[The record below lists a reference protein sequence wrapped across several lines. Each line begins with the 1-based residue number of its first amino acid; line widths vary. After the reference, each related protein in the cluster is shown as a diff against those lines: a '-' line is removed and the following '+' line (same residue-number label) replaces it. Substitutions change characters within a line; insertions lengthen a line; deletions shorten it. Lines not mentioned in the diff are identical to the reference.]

1 MNDFL
6 KQDIFFF
13 VTTVAVLVV
22 MFLLGVFLIYLIR
35 AVRTANYIMDKVKKE
50 TDIIT
55 TELGE
60 LRQNIR
66 KEGVKLRHFAKFV
79 NTIRKSTK

>member
-1 MNDFL
+1 MTDFL

-13 VTTVAVLVV
+13 VTTVAVLVI
-22 MFLLGVFLIYLIR
+22 MFLMGVLLLYIIGI
-35 AVRTANYIMDKVKKE
+35 VRKANYIMDKVKAE

-55 TELGE
+55 KEIGE

-66 KEGVKLRHFAKFV
+66 KDGVKLRHFAKFV
-79 NTIRKSTK
+79 NTVRKSKF